1 MTFENFLGT
10 YNGKTNVGNTTANKG
25 QCVGLVAVWIESLN
39 LPHVWGDAFD
49 MFVNADEKFFEKI
62 LNTPE
67 ALPIAG
73 DIIIWSKKFNG
84 TVGHTGLCTGT
95 ANLDTFEAFEQN
107 DPLGSNCH
115 LKTYNYN
122 FVYGWLRPITADVSQ
137 QALIDQLRAD
147 RDTNHNLYIQEREAK
162 INLETQLDQKNK
174 TILIYEK
181 RIEDKDKE
189 IQILSETSQSL
200 TQKNVLLKEQLTAL
214 KSEKQKSDMDLEI
227 CLAQRKDLGKY
238 TTNEL
243 IKEIWNRILKKK
255 IA

>member
-10 YNGKTNVGNTTANKG
+10 YNGKANVGNTTENKG

-67 ALPIAG
+67 ALPKAG

-95 ANLDTFEAFEQN
+95 ANLDTFECFEQN
-107 DPLGSNCH
+107 DPIGSNCH

-122 FVYGWLRPITADVSQ
+122 FVYGWLRPITADASQ

-174 TILIYEK
+174 TIQVYEK
-181 RIEDKDKE
+181 RIEDKDGE
-189 IQILSETSQSL
+189 IKSLSESLQSL
-200 TQKNVLLKEQLTAL
+200 TQKNTDLGNEVVSLKAD
-214 KSEKQKSDMDLEI
+214 KQKAEMDLEI

-238 TTNEL
+238 ETKEL
-243 IKEIWNRILKKK
+243 ITEIVNRIIKRR
-255 IA
+255 